1 MILEMIDTYQR
12 LISIETQ
19 QKILQHAASDFDIAE
34 QLLEQIQ
41 NKGRREMLGE
51 LLKARESELAALGL
65 TQGDSAIA

>member
-1 MILEMIDTYQR
+1 MIDTYQR

-19 QKILQHAASDFDIAE
+19 QKILHHAASDLAIAE

-41 NKGRREMLGE
+41 GKGRREWAGE

-65 TQGDSAIA
+65 TKGDSAIA